1 MPMVFSNMPNKEFH
15 RSVRVIKMVNEFI
28 PSELIPIIWFI
39 CISVT
44 GYVFFRVFSSTLKE
58 KFRLTNLS
66 KKKSEASGNTDGQ
79 VDSLIDNAPRMLN
92 EVNKIINE
100 QTEAGVPQDQMKGL
114 LQKKQLLELVSNNAE
129 VINIIGKPVLKK
141 LLGFVR
147 AF

>member
-1 MPMVFSNMPNKEFH
+1 
-15 RSVRVIKMVNEFI
+15 MVNEFI

-39 CISVT
+39 CIAVT

-129 VINIIGKPVLKK
+129 VINIIGKPVIKK
-141 LLGFVR
+141 LLSFVR
-147 AF
+147 HI

>member
-1 MPMVFSNMPNKEFH
+1 MAS
-15 RSVRVIKMVNEFI
+15 EFI

-66 KKKSEASGNTDGQ
+66 KKKSEATGNTDGQ

-100 QTEAGVPQDQMKGL
+100 QTEAGVPPDQMKGL
-114 LQKKQLLELVSNNAE
+114 LQKKQLLELVSNNSE

-141 LLGFVR
+141 ILSFVR

>member
-1 MPMVFSNMPNKEFH
+1 MAS
-15 RSVRVIKMVNEFI
+15 EFI
-28 PSELIPIIWFI
+28 PSELIHIIWFI

-44 GYVFFRVFSSTLKE
+44 AYVFFRVFSSTLKE

-66 KKKSEASGNTDGQ
+66 KKKSEATGNTDGQ
-79 VDSLIDNAPRMLN
+79 VDSLIDNAPRMLA
-92 EVNKIINE
+92 EVNKIVAE
-100 QTEAGVPQDQMKGL
+100 QKSAGVPDEQMKGI

>member
-1 MPMVFSNMPNKEFH
+1 L
-15 RSVRVIKMVNEFI
+15 VNEFI

-129 VINIIGKPVLKK
+129 VINIIGKPVIKK
-141 LLGFVR
+141 LLSFVR
-147 AF
+147 HI

>member
-1 MPMVFSNMPNKEFH
+1 
-15 RSVRVIKMVNEFI
+15 MVNEFI

-44 GYVFFRVFSSTLKE
+44 GYVFFRVLSSTLKE

-79 VDSLIDNAPRMLN
+79 VDSLIDNAPRMLA
-92 EVNKIINE
+92 EVNKIVAE
-100 QTEAGVPQDQMKGL
+100 QKSAGVPDEQMKGI

>member
-1 MPMVFSNMPNKEFH
+1 
-15 RSVRVIKMVNEFI
+15 MVNEFI

-66 KKKSEASGNTDGQ
+66 KKKSEATGNTDGQ
-79 VDSLIDNAPRMLN
+79 VDSLIDNAPRMLA
-92 EVNKIINE
+92 EVNKIVAE
-100 QTEAGVPQDQMKGL
+100 QKSAGVPDEQMKGI

-141 LLGFVR
+141 ILSFVR

>member
-1 MPMVFSNMPNKEFH
+1 MEFTNIQKIGCL
-15 RSVRVIKMVNEFI
+15 VLVNEFI

-100 QTEAGVPQDQMKGL
+100 QTEAGVPPDQMKGL

>member
-1 MPMVFSNMPNKEFH
+1 
-15 RSVRVIKMVNEFI
+15 MVNE
-28 PSELIPIIWFI
+28 LIPPEIIPLVWFS
-39 CISVT
+39 CIAVT
-44 GYVFFRVFSSTLKE
+44 VYVFFRVFSSTLKE

>member
-1 MPMVFSNMPNKEFH
+1 
-15 RSVRVIKMVNEFI
+15 MVNEFI

-129 VINIIGKPVLKK
+129 VINIIGKPVIKK
-141 LLGFVR
+141 LLSFVR
-147 AF
+147 HI

>member
-1 MPMVFSNMPNKEFH
+1 MAS
-15 RSVRVIKMVNEFI
+15 EFI

-44 GYVFFRVFSSTLKE
+44 AYVFFRVFSSTLKE

-100 QTEAGVPQDQMKGL
+100 QTEAGVPPDQMKGL
-114 LQKKQLLELVSNNAE
+114 LQKKQLLELVSNNSE

-141 LLGFVR
+141 ILGFVR
-147 AF
+147 HI

>member
-1 MPMVFSNMPNKEFH
+1 MAS
-15 RSVRVIKMVNEFI
+15 EFI

-66 KKKSEASGNTDGQ
+66 KKKSEATGNTDGQ

-129 VINIIGKPVLKK
+129 VINIIGKPVIKK
-141 LLGFVR
+141 LLSFVR
-147 AF
+147 HI

>member
-1 MPMVFSNMPNKEFH
+1 M
-15 RSVRVIKMVNEFI
+15 
-28 PSELIPIIWFI
+28 
-39 CISVT
+39 T

-66 KKKSEASGNTDGQ
+66 KKKSEATGNTDGQ

-141 LLGFVR
+141 ILGFVR

>member
-1 MPMVFSNMPNKEFH
+1 
-15 RSVRVIKMVNEFI
+15 MVNEFI
-28 PSELIPIIWFI
+28 PSELIPIIWFC

-44 GYVFFRVFSSTLKE
+44 AYVFFRVFSSTLKE

-100 QTEAGVPQDQMKGL
+100 QTEAGVPPDQMKGL
-114 LQKKQLLELVSNNAE
+114 LQKKQLLELVSNNSE

-141 LLGFVR
+141 ILGFVR
-147 AF
+147 HI

>member
-1 MPMVFSNMPNKEFH
+1 MA
-15 RSVRVIKMVNEFI
+15 NEFI

-66 KKKSEASGNTDGQ
+66 KKKSEATGNTDGQ

-100 QTEAGVPQDQMKGL
+100 QTDAGVPPDQMKGL

-129 VINIIGKPVLKK
+129 VINIIGKPVIKK
-141 LLGFVR
+141 LLSFVR
-147 AF
+147 HI

>member
-1 MPMVFSNMPNKEFH
+1 
-15 RSVRVIKMVNEFI
+15 MVNEFI

-100 QTEAGVPQDQMKGL
+100 QTEAGVPQDQMKVL

-129 VINIIGKPVLKK
+129 VINIIGKPVIKK
-141 LLGFVR
+141 LLSFVR
-147 AF
+147 HI

>member
-1 MPMVFSNMPNKEFH
+1 
-15 RSVRVIKMVNEFI
+15 MVNEFI

-66 KKKSEASGNTDGQ
+66 KKKSEATGNTDGQ

>member
-1 MPMVFSNMPNKEFH
+1 
-15 RSVRVIKMVNEFI
+15 MVNELI

-58 KFRLTNLS
+58 KFRLANLS
-66 KKKSEASGNTDGQ
+66 KKKSEATGNTDGQ

-92 EVNKIINE
+92 EVNKIIAE
-100 QTEAGVPQDQMKGL
+100 QKSAGVPDEQMKGI

>member
-1 MPMVFSNMPNKEFH
+1 MAS
-15 RSVRVIKMVNEFI
+15 EFI

-66 KKKSEASGNTDGQ
+66 KKKSEATGNTDGQ

-100 QTEAGVPQDQMKGL
+100 QTEAGVPPDQMKGL
-114 LQKKQLLELVSNNAE
+114 MQKKQLLELVSNNAE

>member
-1 MPMVFSNMPNKEFH
+1 
-15 RSVRVIKMVNEFI
+15 MVNEFI
-28 PSELIPIIWFI
+28 PEELIPIIWFI

-66 KKKSEASGNTDGQ
+66 KKKSEAIGNTDGQ
-79 VDSLIDNAPRMLN
+79 VDSLIDNAPRMLA
-92 EVNKIINE
+92 EVNKIVAE
-100 QTEAGVPQDQMKGL
+100 QKSSGVPDEQMKGL
-114 LQKKQLLELVSNNAE
+114 LQKKQLLELVSNNSE

>member
-1 MPMVFSNMPNKEFH
+1 MV
-15 RSVRVIKMVNEFI
+15 IEFI

-114 LQKKQLLELVSNNAE
+114 LLKKQLLELVSNNAE

-141 LLGFVR
+141 LLSFVR
-147 AF
+147 HI

>member
-1 MPMVFSNMPNKEFH
+1 L
-15 RSVRVIKMVNEFI
+15 VNEFI

-114 LQKKQLLELVSNNAE
+114 LQKKQLLELVSNNSE

-141 LLGFVR
+141 ILSFVR

>member
-1 MPMVFSNMPNKEFH
+1 MVFTNIQKTEW
-15 RSVRVIKMVNEFI
+15 VRLVNEFI

-66 KKKSEASGNTDGQ
+66 KKKSEATGNTDGQ
-79 VDSLIDNAPRMLN
+79 VDSLIDNAPRMLA
-92 EVNKIINE
+92 EVNKIVAE
-100 QTEAGVPQDQMKGL
+100 QKSAGVPDEQMKGI

-141 LLGFVR
+141 ILGFVR

>member
-1 MPMVFSNMPNKEFH
+1 MPMEYSNTKKTGY
-15 RSVRVIKMVNEFI
+15 RYLANEFI
-28 PSELIPIIWFI
+28 PSELIPIIWFC

-44 GYVFFRVFSSTLKE
+44 AYVFFKVFSSTLKE

-66 KKKSEASGNTDGQ
+66 KKKSEASGNTDVQ

-100 QTEAGVPQDQMKGL
+100 QTEAGVPPDQMKGL
-114 LQKKQLLELVSNNAE
+114 LQKKQLLELVANNSE

-141 LLGFVR
+141 ILGFVR
-147 AF
+147 HI

>member
-1 MPMVFSNMPNKEFH
+1 LAS
-15 RSVRVIKMVNEFI
+15 EFI
-28 PSELIPIIWFI
+28 PSELIPIIWFC

-44 GYVFFRVFSSTLKE
+44 AYVFFRVFSSTLKE

-66 KKKSEASGNTDGQ
+66 RKKAEAPGNTDNQ

-100 QTEAGVPQDQMKGL
+100 QTEAGVPPDQMKGL

-141 LLGFVR
+141 ILGFVR
-147 AF
+147 HI

>member
-1 MPMVFSNMPNKEFH
+1 MA
-15 RSVRVIKMVNEFI
+15 NEFI

-66 KKKSEASGNTDGQ
+66 KKKSEATGNTDGQ

-100 QTEAGVPQDQMKGL
+100 QTEAGVPPDQMKGL
-114 LQKKQLLELVSNNAE
+114 LQKKQLLELVSNNSE

-141 LLGFVR
+141 ILGFVR

>member
-1 MPMVFSNMPNKEFH
+1 MAT
-15 RSVRVIKMVNEFI
+15 EFI

-58 KFRLTNLS
+58 KFRLSNLS

-79 VDSLIDNAPRMLN
+79 VDSLIDNAPRMLA
-92 EVNKIINE
+92 EVNKIVAE
-100 QTEAGVPQDQMKGL
+100 QKSAGVPDEQMKGI

-129 VINIIGKPVLKK
+129 VINIIGKPVIKK
-141 LLGFVR
+141 LLSFVR

>member
-1 MPMVFSNMPNKEFH
+1 MRLLS
-15 RSVRVIKMVNEFI
+15 EFI

-66 KKKSEASGNTDGQ
+66 KKKEATGNTDGQ

-92 EVNKIINE
+92 EVNKIIAE
-100 QTEAGVPQDQMKGL
+100 QKSSGVPDEQMKGL
-114 LQKKQLLELVSNNAE
+114 YQKKQLLELVSNNSE

-141 LLGFVR
+141 LIGFVK
-147 AF
+147 AI

>member
-1 MPMVFSNMPNKEFH
+1 
-15 RSVRVIKMVNEFI
+15 MVNEFI

-141 LLGFVR
+141 IISFVR

>member
-1 MPMVFSNMPNKEFH
+1 
-15 RSVRVIKMVNEFI
+15 MVNEFI

-66 KKKSEASGNTDGQ
+66 KKKSEATGNTDGQ

-114 LQKKQLLELVSNNAE
+114 LQKKQLLELVSNNSE

-141 LLGFVR
+141 ILGFVR
-147 AF
+147 HI

>member
-1 MPMVFSNMPNKEFH
+1 MA
-15 RSVRVIKMVNEFI
+15 NEFI

>member
-1 MPMVFSNMPNKEFH
+1 MVCSNTQNRECL
-15 RSVRVIKMVNEFI
+15 ILVNEFI

-39 CISVT
+39 CIAVT

-114 LQKKQLLELVSNNAE
+114 LQKKQLLELVSNNSE
-129 VINIIGKPVLKK
+129 VINIIGKPALKK
-141 LLGFVR
+141 LLSFVR

>member
-1 MPMVFSNMPNKEFH
+1 MASLNILNRGCLVL
-15 RSVRVIKMVNEFI
+15 VNEFI
-28 PSELIPIIWFI
+28 PEELIPIIWFI

-66 KKKSEASGNTDGQ
+66 KKKSEATGNTDGQ

-100 QTEAGVPQDQMKGL
+100 QTEAGVPLDQMKGL

-129 VINIIGKPVLKK
+129 VINIIGKPVIKK
-141 LLGFVR
+141 LLSFVR
-147 AF
+147 HI

>member
-1 MPMVFSNMPNKEFH
+1 
-15 RSVRVIKMVNEFI
+15 MVNEFI

-66 KKKSEASGNTDGQ
+66 KKKSEATGNTDGQ

-100 QTEAGVPQDQMKGL
+100 QTEAGVPLDQMKGL

-129 VINIIGKPVLKK
+129 VINIIGKPIIKK
-141 LLGFVR
+141 VIKFGQGII
-147 AF
+147 

>member
-1 MPMVFSNMPNKEFH
+1 L
-15 RSVRVIKMVNEFI
+15 VNEFI

>member
-1 MPMVFSNMPNKEFH
+1 LAS
-15 RSVRVIKMVNEFI
+15 EFI

-79 VDSLIDNAPRMLN
+79 LDSLIDNAPRMLN
-92 EVNKIINE
+92 EVNKIIAE
-100 QTEAGVPQDQMKGL
+100 QKSAGVPDEQMKGI

-147 AF
+147 TF

>member
-1 MPMVFSNMPNKEFH
+1 L
-15 RSVRVIKMVNEFI
+15 VNEFI

-92 EVNKIINE
+92 EVNKIVAE
-100 QTEAGVPQDQMKGL
+100 QTDAGVPPDQMKGL
-114 LQKKQLLELVSNNAE
+114 LQKKQLLELVSNNSE

-141 LLGFVR
+141 ILSFVR